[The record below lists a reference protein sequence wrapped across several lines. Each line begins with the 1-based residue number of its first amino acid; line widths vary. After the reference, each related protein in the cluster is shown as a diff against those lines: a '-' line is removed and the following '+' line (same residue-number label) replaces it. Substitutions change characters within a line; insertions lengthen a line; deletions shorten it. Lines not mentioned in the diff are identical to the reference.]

1 MSLALAF
8 IDDLN
13 IFNLDFV
20 LVFLYLLHSGT
31 LNQMLLRSLV
41 AMLSVPTQHDLSFKV
56 EPRGL
61 P

>member
-56 EPRGL
+56 EPGGL